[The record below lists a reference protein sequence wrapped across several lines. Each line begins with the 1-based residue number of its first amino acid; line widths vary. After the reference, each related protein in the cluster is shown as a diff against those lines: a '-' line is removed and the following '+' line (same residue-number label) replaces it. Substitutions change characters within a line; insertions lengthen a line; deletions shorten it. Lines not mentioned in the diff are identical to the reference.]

1 MKSYG
6 LSLTTAAL
14 GNEEKKMAAEKARGE
29 GEEGSF
35 SLTVEEKKALCG
47 LDSSFFGFLT
57 RCKDGAK
64 MKTLLNKAI
73 HFYESLIVKAE
84 GKVESDFFCQLGHF
98 NLLLEDYSKGSE
110 VQSIIIKVGA
120 WQYPGRHGTGGAES
134 SVFIQRQ
141 LVED

>member
-1 MKSYG
+1 MSSSCVHH
-6 LSLTTAAL
+6 LR

-64 MKTLLNKAI
+64 MKTLLNK
-73 HFYESLIVKAE
+73 YMCMSLC
-84 GKVESDFFCQLGHF
+84 GC
-98 NLLLEDYSKGSE
+98 
-110 VQSIIIKVGA
+110 VQ
-120 WQYPGRHGTGGAES
+120 
-134 SVFIQRQ
+134 
-141 LVED
+141 